1 MQIERILFCASMTVQ
16 TNVLQT
22 EKSFQIR
29 HLLQRGERQKQEQR
43 KWSVNHLE
51 IVEIVLDNVI
61 KLISLKYFSSK

>member
-1 MQIERILFCASMTVQ
+1 MFL
-16 TNVLQT
+16 T
-22 EKSFQIR
+22 EKKLSNQTPVT
-29 HLLQRGERQKQEQR
+29 ERQKQEER